1 MNSASLRRPQSDVYR
16 VSLTSEEPA
25 VIKLHRHGRT
35 SFKSVRKTRGYIAGR
50 RHTSWLYVSRLAA
63 TREYL
68 GLQKLYPAGVSVP
81 KPIAHN
87 RHAIVMSVIEGDLLS
102 DCHIFS
108 RPSRILSE
116 IIKNIKK
123 AYLKAGII
131 HADLSE
137 YNILITPKL
146 RVLFIDWPQWI
157 SSDHPNWRFYL
168 ERDLRNI
175 LYFFHRK
182 FGIERELPN
191 VLAEVTHS
199 GKPKPT

>member
-1 MNSASLRRPQSDVYR
+1 MKFTQIQCPESDVYR
-16 VSLTSEEPA
+16 VSLTSGDPA

-35 SFKSVRKTRGYIAGR
+35 SFKSVRKTRRYVAKR

-63 TREYL
+63 TREYA

-81 KPIAHN
+81 RPIAHN
-87 RHAIVMSVIEGDLLS
+87 RHAIVMSAIEGDLLS
-102 DCHIFS
+102 DCHTF
-108 RPSRILSE
+108 PKPHRILDE
-116 IIKNIKK
+116 IVKKIKS

-146 RVLFIDWPQWI
+146 HVLFIDWPQWI
-157 SSDHPNWRFYL
+157 NSDHPNWHFYL

-175 LYFFHRK
+175 LYFFERK
-182 FGIERELPN
+182 FGTERELSD
-191 VLAEVTHS
+191 VLAEVTHL